1 VVAAIM
7 LVVLVLAALI
17 AARLLSTRLAWRRV
31 RRRLAAGAPA
41 DQVTGAW
48 AWTRIRLQACRLP
61 LAADVSPD
69 VVVAGRAMDHVPAG
83 VYTPLRALAAATTKA
98 AFSREH
104 SPSAGDVAA
113 AWRAA
118 GKADE
123 SARELL
129 TRRARARLAF
139 RGPASAVRSH

>member
-1 VVAAIM
+1 VVAAIV

-17 AARLLSTRLAWRRV
+17 AVRLLFTRFAWRRM

-48 AWTRIRLQACRLP
+48 VWSRMRLEACRLP
-61 LAADVSPD
+61 LAGDVSPD
-69 VVVAGRAMDHVPAG
+69 VVVAGQAMDDLPAG
-83 VYTPLRALAAATTKA
+83 VYKPLRALAAATTKA
-98 AFSREH
+98 AFAHE
-104 SPSAGDVAA
+104 PSLSSGEAAA

-118 GKADE
+118 GKADQ
-123 SARELL
+123 SARELM